1 MRIINVYQVVRKQS
15 YTVCDR
21 ITNIKMFYLCSV
33 DVYNYS
39 YIYIYIYQYNFMTLP
54 SRSFN
59 HPFSNHKF
67 EAYLAYRHYKCK
79 LSITTS
85 IVFLGKSF
93 AKYFLSHTF
102 NGLIV
107 QYLYIYIYIYLIS
120 QDDNIRD
127 TSCLQRF

>member
-1 MRIINVYQVVRKQS
+1 
-15 YTVCDR
+15 
-21 ITNIKMFYLCSV
+21 MFYLCSV

-107 QYLYIYIYIYLIS
+107 QYLYIYIYIYILYLRMTIS
-120 QDDNIRD
+120 GILRAYSASKF
-127 TSCLQRF
+127 TKSFICRAF